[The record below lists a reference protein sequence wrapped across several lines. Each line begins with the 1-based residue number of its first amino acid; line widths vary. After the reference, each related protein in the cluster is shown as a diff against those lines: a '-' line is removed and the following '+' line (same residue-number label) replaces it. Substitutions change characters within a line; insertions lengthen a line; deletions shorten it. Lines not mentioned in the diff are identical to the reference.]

1 MMKSSRQLIDY
12 IFNYQ
17 DVLPQESHK
26 KLLDLCDSFEW
37 PEYDNCREDN
47 LYNLHGYRSH
57 KLLSEDDGEIYGL
70 IHRAMMRVMPKIYKD
85 YSVIN
90 PPDSPEYDKYSGYWL
105 CKYPENGYLSIHTD
119 ADGDAGS
126 VTASYNIN
134 DNYEG
139 GEICF
144 WGDTNLDKHSN
155 SIHVY
160 PSNLLYPHEVKPVT
174 KGTRYSVIVWLSYQK
189 GQPWI

>member
-1 MMKSSRQLIDY
+1 MINQYLSSFMFSY
-12 IFNYQ
+12 H
-17 DVLPQESHK
+17 DVLPEYNHK
-26 KLLDLCDSFEW
+26 RLLELCDTFDW
-37 PEYDNCREDN
+37 PEYDTCRQET
-47 LYNLHGYRSH
+47 LYNLHGYRSQQ
-57 KLLSEDDGEIYGL
+57 LLSPDNGEIYDL
-70 IHRAMMRVMPKIYKD
+70 IHKAMMKIMPKIYRD
-85 YSVIN
+85 YSEIN
-90 PPDSPEYDKYSGYWL
+90 PPNSPEYDKYSGHWL

-126 VTASYNIN
+126 VTASFNIN

-174 KGTRYSVIVWLSYQK
+174 KGTRYSVIVWFSYQK
-189 GQPWI
+189 GQDWS